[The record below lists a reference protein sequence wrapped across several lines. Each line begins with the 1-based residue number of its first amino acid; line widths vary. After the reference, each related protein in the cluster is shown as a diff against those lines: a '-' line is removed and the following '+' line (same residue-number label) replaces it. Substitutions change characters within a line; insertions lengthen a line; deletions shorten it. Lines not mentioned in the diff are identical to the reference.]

1 MIDAQRSPFLF
12 VFDVKIDAHCFEFKY
27 ARALSYLYEYKI
39 NSRFACWFS
48 QIHLG
53 TLWTW
58 YFDTRTGGKNPI
70 LSPSECV

>member
-53 TLWTW
+53 TL
-58 YFDTRTGGKNPI
+58 
-70 LSPSECV
+70 